1 MGSQE
6 EAMAHQK
13 PEQGKQHPVP
23 QQSQQKQGQQQQ
35 QPGKQGMQ
43 RRGERE
49 MQGLGGYGWGNELS
63 PFTMMRRMF
72 EDMDRLFEDFGL
84 GFGSYGRGLMGGVP
98 SESGGMSQWWSP
110 HIDVARRGDSLV
122 VTADLP
128 GLREEDVRVEVEEGV
143 LTISG
148 ERKQESE
155 DESGGVYRS
164 ERRYGSFHREIGLPE
179 GIDLD
184 SADASFKDGV
194 LQVTIKLNE
203 PKTQSKKIAINK
215 GSEQKPA
222 EAKTSSASESSPDP
236 VEGSPELK
244 NIH

>member
-1 MGSQE
+1 VQ
-6 EAMAHQK
+6 
-13 PEQGKQHPVP
+13 QG
-23 QQSQQKQGQQQQ
+23 QQKQGQQQQ
-35 QPGKQGMQ
+35 HPMPQGQQQQARPQQKGMQ
-43 RRGERE
+43 RRGGEP
-49 MQGLGGYGWGNELS
+49 QGLGGYGWGNEFS

-84 GFGSYGRGLMGGVP
+84 GFGSYGRGLMGGMP

-110 HIDVARRGDSLV
+110 QIDVARRGDSLV

-128 GLREEDVRVEVEEGV
+128 GMREEDVHVEVDEGV

-148 ERKQESE
+148 ERKQETE

-179 GIDLD
+179 GIDLE
-184 SADASFKDGV
+184 SAGARFKDGV
-194 LQVTIKLNE
+194 LQVTFKLSE
-203 PKTQSKKIAINK
+203 QKPQSRKIAINAEPK
-215 GSEQKPA
+215 PVEIAEGSEKAAHQKVH
-222 EAKTSSASESSPDP
+222 ASESSPEP